1 MNIEMR
7 NKVNKLIHVD
17 GYYAV
22 KSNDMYRLDRVKG
35 KLIALLKD
43 SNELKTV
50 IREFDRT
57 MYYYYNTLH
66 CV

>member
-1 MNIEMR
+1 MR

-17 GYYAV
+17 GYAV
-22 KSNDMYRLDRVKG
+22 KSNDTYRLDRVKG